1 MALSRAIITELAPSE
16 LESFRSS
23 RYRADEQAVTLAALA
38 PEDRTLV
45 IGLYAM
51 LRELDG
57 IVGNEQAL
65 HDPAPL
71 LAFIERHAIGELVH
85 RVRRMGASDPNDEH
99 LAEVFHDIRGGA
111 LSALFAQLSRVSRI
125 PYKVEL
131 GRSLF
136 IVARDHMKMMRN
148 VIEDLDPVARARD
161 LAFREHSLG
170 DLAGAFR
177 EFTALV
183 GQDPVVVEVDC
194 PADAIIAESCVE
206 FGAIDRVA
214 YNLLNNAARHT
225 TGPSI
230 HAWLIRFEKDL
241 RIAIANTVSAEQ
253 RVVVEERLATA
264 PASLFGD
271 FTTTDSGY
279 GLRIVGALVGHAY
292 GVPDV
297 ERLIAG
303 GYLGA
308 RIVEDSFVTWFH
320 WPLSDV

>member
-1 MALSRAIITELAPSE
+1 MAISRATITELAPSE

-23 RYRADEQAVTLAALA
+23 RYSAADQAVLLDTLP
-38 PEDRTLV
+38 PEDRGMV
-45 IGLYAM
+45 VGLYAL

-57 IVGNEQAL
+57 IVGSEEAL
-65 HDPAPL
+65 VDPAPL
-71 LAFIERHAIGELVH
+71 HAFIERHAIGDLVH
-85 RVRRMGASDPNDEH
+85 RVRRMGGSTQDEH

-111 LSALFAQLSRVSRI
+111 LSALFAQLSRVGRI

-148 VIEDLDPVARARD
+148 VVEDLDPVARARD

-177 EFTALV
+177 QFTALV

-225 TGPSI
+225 AGPSI

-241 RIAIANTVSAEQ
+241 RVAIANTVSAEQ
-253 RVVVEERLATA
+253 RAVVEPRLAA
-264 PASLFGD
+264 DPGSLFGD

-279 GLRIVGALVGHAY
+279 GLRIVGELVGHAY
-292 GVPDV
+292 GVPTV
-297 ERLIAG
+297 ERLITG

-308 RIVEDSFVTWFH
+308 RIIDDSFVTWFH